1 MEKTVFALLTDT
13 SLRNLESAET
23 HLSTELSAG
32 CSWFDSS
39 EMQ

>member
-13 SLRNLESAET
+13 SLRSAESVET
-23 HLSTELSAG
+23 HLSAELSAG

-39 EMQ
+39 EM